1 MDIPYARRDGD
12 GDGMDSSRTRDTLA
26 LAARVLLT
34 AIFVMSGVTK
44 ITNFAGTAAYIA
56 SKGLPLPELCAAIA
70 IAVELGAG
78 LLVLFGWKTRWAA
91 LVIAIFAVVVGV
103 LFHAYWTD
111 VPAARMSDYI
121 NFWKNISIA
130 GGFLMVFAFG
140 PGRYSLDRA

>member
-1 MDIPYARRDGD
+1 MDISYVRRDD
-12 GDGMDSSRTRDTLA
+12 DAVDSSRTRDTLA
-26 LAARVLLT
+26 LVARVLLA
-34 AIFVMSGVTK
+34 AIFVMSGVAK
-44 ITNFAGTAAYIA
+44 ITGFAGTAAYIA
-56 SKGLPLPELCAAIA
+56 SKGLPLPEICAAIA

-78 LLVLFGWKTRWAA
+78 LLVLFGWQTRWAA
-91 LVIAIFAVVVGV
+91 LVIAIFAVVAGV

-111 VPAARMSDYI
+111 VPADRMGNYI